1 MKKFAICAILALF
14 VVAGCAKNTTGNL
27 ATMPM
32 GAVRNPVDFPI
43 YPNSVPVGVAAFD
56 QAEMARTL
64 RKNNPGKDAE
74 ITPYKGNEV
83 LFRSTATLAQLEAWL
98 GKMRAAP
105 PQGLVVRDSGSSD
118 TRLMND
124 WGVEGA
130 TFGAQDKKRE
140 VFVLVMDPKKV
151 YEKVGPAIDMIDKY
165 KALPAMLRGGIESQV
180 KKQVGIS
187 VDQML
192 DKSNPVG
199 MALWGVK
206 ELHGSGQ
213 RAIVLLDA
221 VKE

>member
-1 MKKFAICAILALF
+1 MKKLAICAILAL
-14 VVAGCAKNTTGNL
+14 VLAAGCAKNTTGNL

-32 GAVRNPVDFPI
+32 GAVRNPVDFPV
-43 YPNSVPVGVAAFD
+43 YPNSIPVGVAAFD
-56 QAEMARTL
+56 QAEIARTL
-64 RKNNPGKDAE
+64 KKNNPGKETE

-83 LFRSTATLAQLEAWL
+83 LLRSTATLAQLEAWL
-98 GKMRAAP
+98 SKMRAAP
-105 PQGLVVRDSGSSD
+105 PQGLAVRDSGSSD
-118 TRLMND
+118 TQLND
-124 WGVEGA
+124 WGVEAA
-130 TFGAQDKKRE
+130 TFGTQDKKRE

-165 KALPAMLRGGIESQV
+165 KALPAMVRGGIESQV
-180 KKQVGIS
+180 KKQLGIS